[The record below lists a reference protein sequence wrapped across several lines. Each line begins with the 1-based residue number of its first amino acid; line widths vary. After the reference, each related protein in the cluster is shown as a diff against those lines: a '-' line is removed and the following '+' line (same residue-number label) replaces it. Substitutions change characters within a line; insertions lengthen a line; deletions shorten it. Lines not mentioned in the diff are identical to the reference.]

1 MKIVYGKTLSDVETV
16 SVKEIAKECNIAFDT
31 ARLLFYRGIDDVNK
45 AKKFLSAGKHNF
57 HDPFLLSGMR
67 EAVEEI
73 ERVKNFD
80 GKILVFGDY
89 DADGVCAS
97 TVLSLCLKEY
107 GVKSLAIIPERED
120 GYGLNP
126 EKIFEILKTEKID
139 LIITVDCGISDREK
153 IAEIKERGIP
163 VIVTDHH
170 VPPEVL
176 PDCIV
181 INPRLKGQAYPFEY
195 LAGAGVAYKLGRALI
210 GSAADKFLDYVALA
224 TVADSMELKDENRDI
239 VTEGLKLF
247 KHPRKAFS
255 YLISDASK
263 EITSHTLAYQIAPRV
278 NAGGRMGDALTAL
291 KLFTTSSES
300 EMFELAVKLNSYNA
314 ERQSECEKIYTE
326 AKRLINESGYYND
339 DFIIVSS
346 KDWKAGFIGIVASRL
361 VEDYS
366 RPVIVFAEADGVL
379 KGSGRCPDELNL
391 LEMLNEVK
399 ELFVT
404 YGGHSQAAGIT
415 MQTENEDI
423 LRQRLNVVVKEKS
436 VNVSEEKIYADWNI
450 EAPLS
455 MQFGKEIELLEP
467 FGTGNPKPVF
477 TAEVNGVKA
486 KPLKIGSPHY
496 SFNVHVGDFL
506 DFNGENDVLPLRLPV
521 DKFIVFEPNYSI
533 FRGKESLKGFL
544 KKIVFNEKNDERIK
558 PYLMEDFLNKL
569 IKNDI
574 DALICADGINKD
586 DVAALKTERVDMI
599 DVYNRLN
606 ANIGK
611 RFDGIAELYEE
622 LSPSIGG
629 CDFVFATAVFMELGF
644 FTDKNGK
651 FIKNSS
657 KRADLSSSVIYTK
670 ICDYKGELYD

>member
-1 MKIVYGKTLSDVETV
+1 
-16 SVKEIAKECNIAFDT
+16 
-31 ARLLFYRGIDDVNK
+31 
-45 AKKFLSAGKHNF
+45 
-57 HDPFLLSGMR
+57 
-67 EAVEEI
+67 
-73 ERVKNFD
+73 
-80 GKILVFGDY
+80 
-89 DADGVCAS
+89 
-97 TVLSLCLKEY
+97 
-107 GVKSLAIIPERED
+107 
-120 GYGLNP
+120 
-126 EKIFEILKTEKID
+126 
-139 LIITVDCGISDREK
+139 
-153 IAEIKERGIP
+153 
-163 VIVTDHH
+163 
-170 VPPEVL
+170 
-176 PDCIV
+176 
-181 INPRLKGQAYPFEY
+181 
-195 LAGAGVAYKLGRALI
+195 
-210 GSAADKFLDYVALA
+210 
-224 TVADSMELKDENRDI
+224 
-239 VTEGLKLF
+239 
-247 KHPRKAFS
+247 
-255 YLISDASK
+255 
-263 EITSHTLAYQIAPRV
+263 
-278 NAGGRMGDALTAL
+278 
-291 KLFTTSSES
+291 
-300 EMFELAVKLNSYNA
+300 
-314 ERQSECEKIYTE
+314 
-326 AKRLINESGYYND
+326 
-339 DFIIVSS
+339 
-346 KDWKAGFIGIVASRL
+346 
-361 VEDYS
+361 
-366 RPVIVFAEADGVL
+366 
-379 KGSGRCPDELNL
+379 
-391 LEMLNEVK
+391 MLNEVK